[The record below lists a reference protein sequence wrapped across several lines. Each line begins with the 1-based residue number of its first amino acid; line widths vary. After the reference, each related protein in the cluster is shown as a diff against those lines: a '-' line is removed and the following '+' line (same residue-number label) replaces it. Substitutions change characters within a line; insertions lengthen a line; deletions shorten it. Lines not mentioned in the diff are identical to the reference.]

1 MPEYKPIEY
10 TPPSF
15 SGSEMRQR
23 ARAFYEHMS
32 QRRSVRDFSDDNVP
46 QELIELAIAAASTS
60 PSGANRQPWHFV
72 AISNPTTKRQ
82 IRVAAE
88 AEERESYLGGRMSP
102 EWIDALAPL
111 GTDWQKP
118 FLEVAPWLV
127 VIFEESYG
135 IDTDGSR
142 RKNYYVKESVGMAC
156 GFFIAALHNMGLA
169 ALTHTPSP
177 MGFLSDILGRPENE
191 KPYVLIPIGYPASN
205 CLVPDVQRKPL
216 ADVAEWV

>member
-1 MPEYKPIEY
+1 MPEYTPIEY
-10 TPPSF
+10 TAPSF
-15 SGSEMRQR
+15 PESEMRQR

-72 AISNPTTKRQ
+72 AISNPTIKRQ

-88 AEERESYLGGRMSP
+88 AEERESYLGGRMSS

-127 VIFEESYG
+127 VIFEKSYG

-177 MGFLSDILGRPENE
+177 MGFLSDILGRPKNE